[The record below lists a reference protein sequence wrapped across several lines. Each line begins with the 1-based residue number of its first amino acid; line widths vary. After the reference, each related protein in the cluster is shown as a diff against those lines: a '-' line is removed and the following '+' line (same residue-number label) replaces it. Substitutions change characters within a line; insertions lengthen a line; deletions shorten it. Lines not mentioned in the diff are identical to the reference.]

1 MPREFGSSE
10 MARCQ
15 APCTRSARSCRAS
28 GVPTSWTAST
38 SGLMLLTAP
47 GQGSELGLVGG
58 VVRRPELGARPVQG
72 LDVPGGDD
80 HGGEAKA
87 SRSPATRGGIAHAGR
102 TSRGPHP
109 RGLTEREGDC
119 SDRRGTTAPI
129 DGSALHVSAITTPN
143 RDPWRRESLIGADVP
158 AHRDRHQADDEPGT
172 ASGHAWSFVQA
183 SERGCRRPAGARLRD
198 GVVRESSGAA
208 SR

>member
-15 APCTRSARSCRAS
+15 APCTRWARSCRAS

-58 VVRRPELGARPVQG
+58 VVRRPELGAYRASTFQVAMIMAAKPKHPARRRLV
-72 LDVPGGDD
+72 GG
-80 HGGEAKA
+80 
-87 SRSPATRGGIAHAGR
+87 SLMPAGR
-102 TSRGPHP
+102 PDDRTRAV
-109 RGLTEREGDC
+109 LTEREGDC